1 VSPGGGYGDGV
12 RQEER
17 SFAGDDWWG
26 EDLADRVYLRCR
38 FADVDLTEATSHG
51 ARFEECQFFN
61 VRFNSGRHADSAFLR
76 CTFRKCNLFDTTW
89 EGCKLVGSTFDD
101 CDLRPMTVTAGDW
114 SFVHLAGADLRTA
127 VFRDVR
133 MREAE
138 LTGANLTGA
147 VLSRVD
153 LSGAQLHKAKLLEAD
168 LRGSDLTALDP
179 RTCETAGAII
189 DPDQAIVIARAIGFT
204 LG

>member
-1 VSPGGGYGDGV
+1 VQVED
-12 RQEER
+12 R

-26 EDLADRVYLRCR
+26 EDLGERVYLRCR
-38 FADVDLTEATSHG
+38 FADVDLTEATSRG

-61 VRFNSGRHADSAFLR
+61 VRFNSGRHADSALLR

-89 EGCKLVGSTFDD
+89 EGCKLVGSSFDD
-101 CDLRPMTVTAGDW
+101 CDLRPMTVTGGDW

-127 VFRDVR
+127 VFRNVR

-138 LTGANLTGA
+138 LSGADLTEA
-147 VLSRVD
+147 TLSHVD
-153 LSGAQLHKAKLLEAD
+153 LSGAQLARAKLVRAD
-168 LRGSDLTALDP
+168 LRGSDLSALDP
-179 RTCETAGAII
+179 RTCETTEAVI
-189 DPDQAIVIARAIGFT
+189 DADQAIVIARAIGFT